1 MTYVYLKTQNY
12 SGTDLSLD
20 TIPLLVNSVGI
31 SVSKD
36 IPSLP
41 VPFTTFVT
49 GESERVALDLAL
61 GTKSI
66 NLGGTITDTVVK
78 KTIAGVPT
86 SRTFTAHEVAQM
98 IASSVDSTSLARNQ
112 AIAELV
118 ILMPSF
124 VGNDY
129 ETRSGV
135 DVNDRATGVLVPL
148 TFHSRGGAN
157 LLENELVPLPL
168 NQFPD
173 NSTDEGLVGFIRSFS
188 CNFEAE
194 SFDLT
199 FTMDFDIARVFP

>member
-1 MTYVYLKTQNY
+1 MTYVYLKTQNF

-20 TIPLLVNSVGI
+20 TIPLKVNSVGI

-41 VPFTTFVT
+41 VPFTTFIT

-66 NLGGTITDTVVK
+66 NLGGTITDTVIK
-78 KTIAGVPT
+78 KTIAGVAT

-135 DVNDRATGVLVPL
+135 DVNNRDTGVLVPL

-173 NSTDEGLVGFIRSFS
+173 SSTDEGLVGFIRSFS

>member
-1 MTYVYLKTQNY
+1 MTYVYLKTQNF

-20 TIPLLVNSVGI
+20 TIPLKVNSVGI

-41 VPFTTFVT
+41 VPFTTFIT

-66 NLGGTITDTVVK
+66 NLGGTITDTVIK
-78 KTIAGVPT
+78 KTIAGVAT

-135 DVNDRATGVLVPL
+135 DVNNRDTGILVPL

-173 NSTDEGLVGFIRSFS
+173 SSTDEGLVGFIRSFT

>member
-1 MTYVYLKTQNY
+1 MTYVYLKTQNF

-20 TIPLLVNSVGI
+20 TIPLKVNSVGI

-41 VPFTTFVT
+41 VPFTTFIT

-66 NLGGTITDTVVK
+66 NLGGTITDTVIK
-78 KTIAGVPT
+78 KTIAGVAT

-112 AIAELV
+112 AVAELV

-135 DVNDRATGVLVPL
+135 DVNNRDTGVLVPL

-173 NSTDEGLVGFIRSFS
+173 SSTDEGLVGFIRSFS

>member
-1 MTYVYLKTQNY
+1 VTYVYLKTQNF

-20 TIPLLVNSVGI
+20 TIPLKVNTVGI

-41 VPFTTFVT
+41 VPFTTFIT

-66 NLGGTITDTVVK
+66 NLGGTITDTVIK
-78 KTIAGVPT
+78 KTIAGVAT

-112 AIAELV
+112 AVAELV

-135 DVNDRATGVLVPL
+135 DVNNRDTGVLVPL

-173 NSTDEGLVGFIRSFS
+173 SSTDEGLVGFIRSFT

>member
-1 MTYVYLKTQNY
+1 MTYVYLKTQNF

-20 TIPLLVNSVGI
+20 TIPLKVNTVGI

-41 VPFTTFVT
+41 VPFTTFIT

-66 NLGGTITDTVVK
+66 NLGGTITDTVIK
-78 KTIAGVPT
+78 KTIAGVAT

-112 AIAELV
+112 AVAELL

-135 DVNDRATGVLVPL
+135 DVNNRDTGVLVPL

-173 NSTDEGLVGFIRSFS
+173 SSTDEGLVGFIRSFT

>member
-1 MTYVYLKTQNY
+1 MTYVYLKTQNF

-20 TIPLLVNSVGI
+20 TIPLKVNTVGI

-41 VPFTTFVT
+41 VPFTTFIT

-66 NLGGTITDTVVK
+66 NLGGTITDTVIK
-78 KTIAGVPT
+78 KTIAGVAT

-112 AIAELV
+112 AVAELV

-135 DVNDRATGVLVPL
+135 DVNNRDTGVLVPL

-173 NSTDEGLVGFIRSFS
+173 SSTDEGLVGFIRSFT

>member
-1 MTYVYLKTQNY
+1 MTYVYLKTQNF

-20 TIPLLVNSVGI
+20 TIPLKVNSVGI

-41 VPFTTFVT
+41 VPFTTFIT

-66 NLGGTITDTVVK
+66 NLGGTITDTVIK
-78 KTIAGVPT
+78 KTIAGVAT

-135 DVNDRATGVLVPL
+135 DVNNRDTGILVPL

-173 NSTDEGLVGFIRSFS
+173 SSTDEGLVGFIRSFS

>member
-1 MTYVYLKTQNY
+1 MTYVYLKTQNF

-20 TIPLLVNSVGI
+20 TIPLKVNSVGI

-41 VPFTTFVT
+41 VPFTTFIT

-66 NLGGTITDTVVK
+66 NLGGTITDTVIK
-78 KTIAGVPT
+78 KTIAGVAT

-112 AIAELV
+112 AVAELL

-135 DVNDRATGVLVPL
+135 DVNNRDTGVLVPL

-173 NSTDEGLVGFIRSFS
+173 SSTDEGLVGFIRSFT

>member
-1 MTYVYLKTQNY
+1 MTYVYLKTQNF

-20 TIPLLVNSVGI
+20 TIPLKVNSVGI

-41 VPFTTFVT
+41 VPFTTFIT

-66 NLGGTITDTVVK
+66 NLGGTITDTVIK
-78 KTIAGVPT
+78 KTIAGVAT

-112 AIAELV
+112 AVAELL

-135 DVNDRATGVLVPL
+135 DVNNRDTGILVPL

-173 NSTDEGLVGFIRSFS
+173 SSTDEGLVGFIRSFT

>member
-1 MTYVYLKTQNY
+1 MTYVYLKTQNF

-20 TIPLLVNSVGI
+20 TIPLKVNTVGI

-41 VPFTTFVT
+41 VPFTTFIT

-66 NLGGTITDTVVK
+66 NLGGTITDTVIK
-78 KTIAGVPT
+78 KTIAGVAT

-112 AIAELV
+112 AVAELL

-135 DVNDRATGVLVPL
+135 DVNNRDTGVLVPL

-173 NSTDEGLVGFIRSFS
+173 SPTDEGLVGFIRSFT